1 MEKRDDLA
9 AFYSTLYLTFSNNCY
24 DSMCESSM
32 LPALYSENYFKIVFI
47 VLDTGLAQF
56 ITCLIKQDT
65 SGCLLNDPLWNIKI
79 SLLLHI
85 GTLIKQGRKSTE
97 KLCSKKDGVTSLIR
111 NFLHVR
117 YLKYP
122 K

>member
-32 LPALYSENYFKIVFI
+32 LPTLYSENYFKIVFI
-47 VLDTGLAQF
+47 VLDTGLGQF

-97 KLCSKKDGVTSLIR
+97 KLCSKKDRVTSI
-111 NFLHVR
+111 NQEFSTCQVF
-117 YLKYP
+117 KVP
-122 K
+122 